1 MSKKITRKDLGISFE
16 GMPNEQRIFMEK
28 NLDAMCE
35 VINKAFA
42 GHATPEE
49 VKEKFKEINDTLKG
63 FNGEQYAQL
72 IKDNQTLSEQVQKM
86 AETIEKLQKKGI
98 GMTSLTKFEESIDA
112 MLDSDRFKEF
122 AEGQTRKSGVFE
134 GFTLKDIVSMSDNY
148 EGELLITQQQPRVV
162 SSVNNKR
169 LHLRDV
175 ITVLTGDPKYPNLAF
190 TRVYDFD
197 RNARY
202 VTENGMLPQSSLK
215 LKEESYTT
223 KRLGTHIH
231 ISKRMLKSRAFIKSW
246 IINML
251 PEAVYMAEDWN
262 MLFGDGNG
270 ENLDGIANTKG
281 VESIESIINGAIV
294 SGAAGSIKS
303 VIPYN
308 NGKDTIIEFTNPV
321 DAIQDGMMITLAKAT
336 ATELNK
342 ANPIVKMN
350 DRQVLLHGVALSAEE
365 ATPNAITYT
374 VNHSAF
380 QSIETP
386 NSEDVIRTAFAVMN
400 IGQFYPNAI
409 ILNPITVNAIESE
422 KDTLGRSLNLVKIG
436 ADGVKR
442 IGVFPVIEYTGMQPG
457 KYLMGDFKQGANLVD
472 YTSLSLEWAQDVN
485 TELKNEVVLIAQEEV
500 IFPIYMPWAFAYGDL
515 AALKA
520 AITKTDEVTTGE
532 TTTKP
537 AE

>member
-1 MSKKITRKDLGISFE
+1 MSKVITKSDLGISLE

-28 NLDAMCE
+28 NLDAMCT

-49 VKEKFKEINDTLKG
+49 VEKKFKEFNDSLKG

-86 AETIEKLQKKGI
+86 AETIEKLQKKGLS
-98 GMTSLTKFEESIDA
+98 MTSLTKFEESIDA
-112 MLDSDRFKEF
+112 MLDSDRFREF

-215 LKEESYTT
+215 LKEENYTT

-281 VESIESIINGAIV
+281 VESIESIITGAIV

-303 VIPYN
+303 VTPYN

-350 DRQVLLHGVALSAEE
+350 DRQVLLRGVALATEE
-365 ATPNAITYT
+365 AAPNAITYT
-374 VNHSAF
+374 VNNSAF

-422 KDTLGRSLNLVKIG
+422 KDTLGRSLNLVKVG

-457 KYLMGDFKQGANLVD
+457 KYLLGDFKQGANLVD

-485 TELKNEVVLIAQEEV
+485 TELKNEVVLIAQEEI
-500 IFPIYMPWAFAYGDL
+500 IFPIYMPWSFAYGDL
-515 AALKA
+515 AELKA
-520 AITKTDEVTTGE
+520 AITKSITAGE
-532 TTTKP
+532 
-537 AE
+537 

>member
-1 MSKKITRKDLGISFE
+1 MSKKITKSDLGLNFD

-28 NLDAMCE
+28 NADMVCA
-35 VINKAFA
+35 VINKALA
-42 GHATPEE
+42 GLATPEE
-49 VKEKFKEINDTLKG
+49 VEAKFKSFNDALKG
-63 FNGEQYAQL
+63 YNPEQYAQL
-72 IKDNQTLSEQVQKM
+72 VKDNQSLSEQVQKM
-86 AETIEKLQKKGI
+86 AETIEKLTQKGVS
-98 GMTSLTKFEESIDA
+98 MTSISKFEESIDA
-112 MLDSDRFKEF
+112 MLDSDRFREF
-122 AEGQTRKSGVFE
+122 AEGQTRKSGVFD
-134 GFTLKDIVSMSDNY
+134 GFTLKDIVSMTDNY

-175 ITVLTGDPKYPNLAF
+175 ITTLTGDPKYPNLAY

-215 LKEESYTT
+215 MKEENYTT

-270 ENLDGIANTKG
+270 ENLDGICNTKG
-281 VESIESIINGAIV
+281 VESIESIITGAIIT
-294 SGAAGSIKS
+294 GAAGSVKS
-303 VIPYN
+303 VTPYN
-308 NGKDTIIEFTNPV
+308 NGKDAIIEFTNPI

-336 ATELNK
+336 ATTLNK

-350 DRQVLLHGVALSAEE
+350 DRQVLLRGVSLANEE
-365 ATPNAITYT
+365 AAPNAITFT
-374 VNHSAF
+374 VNHSAYK
-380 QSIETP
+380 SIETP
-386 NSEDVIRTAFAVMN
+386 NSKDVVRTAFAVMN

-409 ILNPITVNAIESE
+409 VLNPITVNAMESE
-422 KDTLGRSLNLVKIG
+422 KDTLGRDLDIVKVG

-457 KYLMGDFKQGANLVD
+457 KYLLGDFRQGAQLID
-472 YTSLSLEWAQDVN
+472 YTTLTLEWAQDVN

-500 IFPIYMPWAFAYGDL
+500 IFPIYMPWSFAYGDL
-515 AALKA
+515 TELKA
-520 AITKTDEVTTGE
+520 AITKTE
-532 TTTKP
+532 T
-537 AE
+537 AGA

>member
-1 MSKKITRKDLGISFE
+1 MSKQITKSDLGISFE
-16 GMPNEQRIFMEK
+16 GMPTEQRIFMEK
-28 NLDAMCE
+28 NLDAMCT

-49 VKEKFKEINDTLKG
+49 VEAKFKSLNDTLQG

-72 IKDNQTLSEQVQKM
+72 IKDNQTLSEQLTKM
-86 AETIEKLQKKGI
+86 AETIDKIQKKGVS
-98 GMTSLTKFEESIDA
+98 MKSLSKFEESIDA
-112 MLDSDRFKEF
+112 MIDSERFKEF

-175 ITVLTGDPKYPNLAF
+175 ITVLTGDPQYPNLAF

-215 LKEESYTT
+215 LKEENYTT

-294 SGAAGSIKS
+294 SGVAGSIKS
-303 VIPYN
+303 VTPFN

-321 DAIQDGMMITLAKAT
+321 DAIHDGMMITLAKAT

-350 DRQVLLHGVALSAEE
+350 DRQVLLRGVALA
-365 ATPNAITYT
+365 
-374 VNHSAF
+374 
-380 QSIETP
+380 
-386 NSEDVIRTAFAVMN
+386 
-400 IGQFYPNAI
+400 
-409 ILNPITVNAIESE
+409 
-422 KDTLGRSLNLVKIG
+422 
-436 ADGVKR
+436 
-442 IGVFPVIEYTGMQPG
+442 
-457 KYLMGDFKQGANLVD
+457 
-472 YTSLSLEWAQDVN
+472 
-485 TELKNEVVLIAQEEV
+485 
-500 IFPIYMPWAFAYGDL
+500 
-515 AALKA
+515 
-520 AITKTDEVTTGE
+520 
-532 TTTKP
+532 
-537 AE
+537 